1 MEHMPQPTVDG
12 ELKQA
17 VMYEPDPE
25 GRTEP
30 IIAPEP
36 EPRETSDQ
44 VRERQ
49 HHVTRI
55 LVATSHDAYG
65 NSSGKIT

>member
-17 VMYEPDPE
+17 AMYEPDPE
-25 GRTEP
+25 GRAEP
-30 IIAPEP
+30 IFAPEP
-36 EPRETSDQ
+36 EPCETSDH
-44 VRERQ
+44 VREPA
-49 HHVTRI
+49 TSCDAMGI

-65 NSSGKIT
+65 NTSGL